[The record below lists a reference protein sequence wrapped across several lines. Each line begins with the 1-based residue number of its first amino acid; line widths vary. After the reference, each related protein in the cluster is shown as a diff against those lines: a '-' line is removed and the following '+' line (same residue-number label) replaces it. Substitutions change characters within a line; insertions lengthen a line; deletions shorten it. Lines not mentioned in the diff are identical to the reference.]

1 MKRILLLSLVFVCS
15 LCACS
20 KQSRQPPEPTVQPR
34 PSPLTLSAEE
44 DALMLCCEENR
55 ALLAVGHRNAH
66 CLVPDPLHGSGEN
79 HPCLRAGRCL

>member
-1 MKRILLLSLVFVCS
+1 MKRILLLSLVFVFS

-20 KQSRQPPEPTVQPR
+20 KQSRQPPEPTVQPL

-55 ALLAVGHRNAH
+55 ALLAVGHRFGAQAGE
-66 CLVPDPLHGSGEN
+66 LSQEARRGPPL
-79 HPCLRAGRCL
+79 